1 MFGEDGVNEGKRAA
15 GFQSK
20 VQDMQPIESEV
31 SKMLK
36 GSERNAEWTF
46 VDIQSCV

>member
-1 MFGEDGVNEGKRAA
+1 MKEGKRAA

-31 SKMLK
+31 SEMLK